1 METLMTLV
9 RSRSTLGI
17 WQCRPFAGPVDAQVV
32 VLSGLSGVRPLD
44 DLLNPPYSPGQAAL
58 LADAAVAD
66 TLQALGGLPSFANST
81 AGHAFRR
88 LSGPSLLLG
97 TRTPQVDSDLLAD
110 SAGRLDSFDAV
121 LGGTTAGG
129 WWAFGL
135 RDPQLL
141 GQLMPAMR
149 ETGALA
155 LAMLRLGLRVAMLPT
170 LRALHNVVDV
180 PVVAAKCRP
189 GSYFAATV
197 ADLEPFG

>member
-1 METLMTLV
+1 MTLV
-9 RSRSTLGI
+9 RSRSALGI

-32 VLSGLSGVRPLD
+32 VLAGLSGVRPLD
-44 DLLNPPYSPGQAAL
+44 DLLSPPYAPGQAAL

-66 TLQALGGLPSFANST
+66 TLQTLGGLPSFATST
-81 AGHAFRR
+81 AGYAFRR

-110 SAGRLDSFDAV
+110 SAALLGSFDAV
-121 LGGTTAGG
+121 LGATTAGG

-135 RDPQLL
+135 HDAELF
-141 GQLMPAMR
+141 GQLMPAMP
-149 ETGALA
+149 EAGALA
-155 LAMLRLGLRVAMLPT
+155 LALLRLGLRVAMLPT
-170 LRALHNVVDV
+170 LRALHDAVDV

-197 ADLEPFG
+197 ADLDPLD